1 MKNTHFL
8 IAKEEKDI
16 RKAFLGAF
24 IGQIDGSK
32 AMSIKDFQE
41 QIANAME
48 FPDEPARNLEELD
61 AMLNDLQWI
70 KEQKVIIYINH
81 SSDWLSK
88 EKSEEKILSV
98 IDILDATA
106 EDWKWMDDEEEEGLV
121 KKELQIV
128 FQDSPRIKNLLEE
141 QEIPF
146 GIFD

>member
-8 IAKEEKDI
+8 IAKEETDI
-16 RKAFLGAF
+16 RKTFLGAF
-24 IGQIDGSK
+24 IAQIDGSK
-32 AMSIKDFQE
+32 AVSIKDFQE
-41 QIANAME
+41 QIAKAMD
-48 FPDEPARNLEELD
+48 FPDEPAKNLEELD
-61 AMLNDLQWI
+61 ALLNDLQWI

-98 IDILDATA
+98 IDIFDATA
-106 EDWKWMDDEEEEGLV
+106 EDWKWMDDEEEGLV

-128 FQDSPRIKNLLEE
+128 FQDSSRIKNLLEE